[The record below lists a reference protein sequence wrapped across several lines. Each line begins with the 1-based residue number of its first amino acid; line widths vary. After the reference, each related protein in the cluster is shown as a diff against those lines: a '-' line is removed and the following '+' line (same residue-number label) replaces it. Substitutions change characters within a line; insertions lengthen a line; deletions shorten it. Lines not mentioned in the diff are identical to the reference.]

1 MPRQP
6 WIKHWQ
12 LFLPQPIDT
21 VFAFFA
27 DAENLEAITPP
38 WLNFRIA
45 TPTPIDIREGTLID
59 YRLKLHGL
67 QVKWRTL
74 IRDWQPPHRFVDEQ
88 LRGPYRTWIHEHA
101 FEPHEG
107 GTICRDTVTYDVP
120 GGPLRGVVHKLFVG
134 KQVDRIFAY
143 RAAELQRRF
152 APEDDAPRP
161 GVAASAATV

>member
-6 WIKHWQ
+6 WVKHWQ

-21 VFAFFA
+21 VFDFFS

-38 WLNFRIA
+38 WLNFRIVS
-45 TPTPIDIREGTLID
+45 PVPIDLREGTLID

-67 QVKWRTL
+67 PVRWRTL
-74 IRDWQPPHRFVDEQ
+74 IRDWQPPRRFVDEQ
-88 LRGPYRTWIHEHA
+88 LRGPYRTWIHEHT

-120 GGPLRGVVHKLFVG
+120 GGPLRAVVHKLFVG

-143 RAAELQRRF
+143 RAAELKRRF
-152 APEDDAPRP
+152 APEHDAAKP
-161 GVAASAATV
+161 GVAASAATL